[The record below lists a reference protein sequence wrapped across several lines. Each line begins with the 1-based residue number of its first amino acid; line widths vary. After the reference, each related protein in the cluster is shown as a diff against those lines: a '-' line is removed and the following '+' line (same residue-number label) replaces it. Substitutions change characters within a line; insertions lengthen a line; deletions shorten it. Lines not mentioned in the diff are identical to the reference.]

1 MMDVESRPRFCYS
14 LSIMRIL
21 GVDPGERRIGLAS
34 SDSETKI
41 ASPLSSVDA
50 RNMEQALARIASL
63 CEQLAVEQIVVGLP
77 LRLDGSEGEAAR
89 RARRFADKL
98 KARTGLAVVMW
109 DERLTSR
116 AAGRVLGEAGVR
128 GSKRRQSVDPI
139 AAALILQGY
148 LDAGSSGEA
157 PEP

>member
-1 MMDVESRPRFCYS
+1 
-14 LSIMRIL
+14 
-21 GVDPGERRIGLAS
+21 
-34 SDSETKI
+34 
-41 ASPLSSVDA
+41 
-50 RNMEQALARIASL
+50 MEQALAQIATQ
-63 CEQLAVEQIVVGLP
+63 CEQLGVVQIVVGLP

-98 KARTGLAVVMW
+98 KARTGLAVAMW

-148 LDAGSSGEA
+148 LDAEGAGDA
-157 PEP
+157 LDP

>member
-1 MMDVESRPRFCYS
+1 
-14 LSIMRIL
+14 
-21 GVDPGERRIGLAS
+21 
-34 SDSETKI
+34 
-41 ASPLSSVDA
+41 
-50 RNMEQALARIASL
+50 MEQALVAIASH

-128 GSKRRQSVDPI
+128 GAKRRQSVDPI

-148 LDAGSSGEA
+148 LDAESAGNPGG
-157 PEP
+157 P

>member
-1 MMDVESRPRFCYS
+1 
-14 LSIMRIL
+14 MRIL

-41 ASPLSSVDA
+41 ASPLVSVDA
-50 RNMEQALARIASL
+50 RNTEQALAAIASQ

-128 GSKRRQSVDPI
+128 GAKRRQSVDPI

-148 LDAGSSGEA
+148 LDSGSADNPGE
-157 PEP
+157 P